1 NRPIFFCEYAHA
13 MGNSAGNLKD
23 FWDQWRSLP
32 RIIGGGIWE
41 FKDQGLVKYDSAT
54 GKPYYAYGGDFGEK
68 YFDNF
73 TIKGIVA
80 ADGRPKAAMYECK
93 RIFQPVQCEWK
104 DSSRRLV
111 TIINRSPVLS
121 ASHYNA
127 WISVRA
133 NGKVIAKKPLDKILL
148 EPGASM
154 ELDLSPYL
162 PRMQKGIE
170 YHADIE

>member
-1 NRPIFFCEYAHA
+1 
-13 MGNSAGNLKD
+13 
-23 FWDQWRSLP
+23 
-32 RIIGGGIWE
+32 
-41 FKDQGLVKYDSAT
+41 
-54 GKPYYAYGGDFGEK
+54 
-68 YFDNF
+68 
-73 TIKGIVA
+73 
-80 ADGRPKAAMYECK
+80 
-93 RIFQPVQCEWK
+93 
-104 DSSRRLV
+104 V

-170 YHADIE
+170 YHADIEFTTKEDKAWAAKGFVVASNQLSLTPLAPPFDMHAS